1 MFNLFKVKKLEAQV
15 ESLKADLKRARE
27 EASAKVMDDCH
38 ACDFVI
44 DWKNLN
50 AFSVERHGGP
60 KNAYTIIG
68 YYAGSGEQKRVEEW
82 KFFCSQE
89 QHNKLA
95 QEFRNGIAKKAD
107 TALRE
112 YSTST

>member
-1 MFNLFKVKKLEAQV
+1 MFNIFKVKKLEAQV

-27 EASAKVMDDCH
+27 EANVKVMDDCH
-38 ACDFVI
+38 SCDFVI
-44 DWKNLN
+44 DWENLD

-60 KNAYTIIG
+60 KTAYTIIG
-68 YYAGSGEQKRVEEW
+68 YYVHHADNTKSVDEW

-95 QEFRNGIAKKAD
+95 QEFRDGITKKNNSSV
-107 TALRE
+107 R
-112 YSTST
+112 